1 MSKKK
6 AFHFTLFSAIQILL
20 RIFSSFIYLNWIN
33 SCNNANEINSYV
45 MFLYLSSLTL
55 NIFTYGTYSVR
66 YIDKNLIW
74 SIGGSGYAS
83 WISIVSV
90 CLSIF
95 LFVFDFIEAT
105 YILLFFFNFFIYE
118 ITIIKIKEAK
128 LFDTQ
133 ILINSQFVILSLT
146 LLINIFFNIPIV
158 YILYLLYILLLIYF
172 RRAAQLLIFELF
184 CKGLQFNR
192 LLVFVVQF
200 KSYLLNNL
208 IGLFSWSLIPLFF
221 RYLNADKYSF
231 LVDYETLLKIMVL
244 FYTISTISF
253 TQLFL
258 SNLLNG
264 KRLLIFSSVYLI
276 ILTPLFFLFSN
287 DLFYI
292 FSYFKVVGGSD
303 IVRNYIPF
311 VLTFGNI
318 LILLNLQRTIVIK
331 HNIVYKLNIIDSTTL
346 VTLLLFSVSYHFK
359 IKYFLTGSL
368 IFLCFT
374 TLYFN
379 GRLYRRI

>member
-1 MSKKK
+1 MSKEKV
-6 AFHFTLFSAIQILL
+6 FQFTVFSVIQILI
-20 RIFSSFIYLNWIN
+20 RVFSSLIYLNWIN
-33 SCNNANEINSYV
+33 SYNDSNEINSYV
-45 MFLYLSSLTL
+45 TFLYFSSFTL
-55 NIFTYGTYSVR
+55 NILTYGTYSVR

-74 SIGGSGYAS
+74 SIGGSGYAA
-83 WISIVSV
+83 WVSIVSV

-95 LFVFDFIEAT
+95 ALVFDFIDST
-105 YILLFFFNFFIYE
+105 YFLLFFCNFLIYE

-128 LFDTQ
+128 FIDTQ

-146 LLINIFFNIPIV
+146 LLININYNISIV
-158 YILYLLYILLLIYF
+158 YIMHALYILILIYF
-172 RRAAQLLIFELF
+172 RRAAQLIILELF
-184 CKGLQFNR
+184 CKGLQLKR

-208 IGLFSWSLIPLFF
+208 IGLFSWTLIPLFF
-221 RYLNADKYSF
+221 RNLNADKYNF

-276 ILTPLFFLFSN
+276 IVTPVFFLFRN
-287 DLFYI
+287 DLFNV
-292 FSYFKVVGGSD
+292 FLYFKVVGGSD
-303 IVRNYIPF
+303 IVRDFIPI

-318 LILLNLQRTIVIK
+318 LILLNLQRTIVIN
-331 HNIVYKLNIIDSTTL
+331 HNIGNKLNIIDSITL
-346 VTLLLFSVSYHFK
+346 AALLLFSLSFHLN
-359 IKYFLTGSL
+359 IKYFLFGSL